1 MAARDANFAMVRT
14 SVGAIAGGVNWGA
27 TPPRPP
33 PSGIVRLREED
44 AMRRYEGRVAVVTGA
59 AGGIGRAGAKRLAE
73 EGARLALVDLA
84 GTDLEETA
92 AAVARAGGESITL
105 HADVTK
111 AAEVKAYVAEAKAR
125 LGRIDMFFNNAG
137 ILGPVR
143 TLFDYPEDAFDRVLG
158 VNVKGVWLG
167 MREVAPV
174 MAEQGGGA
182 IVNTASV
189 AGLQGTPT
197 LFAYGASK
205 HAVVG
210 MTKSAALTLA
220 GRKIRVNA
228 VCPAVIDTPMGDELA
243 RGVNPDNIEEA
254 KRRMGELGPMG
265 RIGTP
270 DEVAALVA
278 FLGSDDASF
287 ITGGIYTVDGGS
299 RAR

>member
-1 MAARDANFAMVRT
+1 M
-14 SVGAIAGGVNWGA
+14 
-27 TPPRPP
+27 
-33 PSGIVRLREED
+33 E
-44 AMRRYEGRVAVVTGA
+44 RYEGRVALVTGA
-59 AGGIGRAGAKRLAE
+59 AGGIGRATAKRLAE
-73 EGARLALVDLA
+73 EGARLALVDLE
-84 GTDLEETA
+84 GTPLDETV
-92 AAVARAGGESITL
+92 AAVERAGSSAVVL
-105 HADVTK
+105 HADVTQ
-111 AAEVKAYVAEAKAR
+111 AAEVKAYVAETKSR

-143 TLFDYPEDAFDRVLG
+143 TLFTYPEEAFDRVLA

-167 MREVAPV
+167 MREVASV
-174 MAEQGGGA
+174 MSEAGGGA
-182 IVNTASV
+182 IVNTASI

-220 GRKIRVNA
+220 PQGIRVNA
-228 VCPAVIDTPMGDELA
+228 VCPAVIDTAMGDALA
-243 RGVNPDNIEEA
+243 RAANPDDLEA
-254 KRRMGELGPMG
+254 AKQRLASPIG

>member
-1 MAARDANFAMVRT
+1 
-14 SVGAIAGGVNWGA
+14 
-27 TPPRPP
+27 
-33 PSGIVRLREED
+33 
-44 AMRRYEGRVAVVTGA
+44 MRRYEDRVAIVTGA
-59 AGGIGRAGAKRLAE
+59 AGGIGRAAAKRLAE
-73 EGARLALVDLA
+73 EGARLVLVDLA
-84 GTDLEETA
+84 GTALEETA
-92 AAVARAGGESITL
+92 AVVEHAGSTSISL
-105 HADVTK
+105 HADVTQ
-111 AAEVKAYVAEAKAR
+111 AADVKAYVAETKAR
-125 LGRIDMFFNNAG
+125 FGRIDMFFNNAG

-143 TLFDYPEDAFDRVLG
+143 TLFSYPEDAFDRVLE

-174 MAEQGGGA
+174 MAEGGGGA

-220 GRKIRVNA
+220 PQRVRVNA

-243 RGVNPDNIEEA
+243 RAANPDDLDEA
-254 KRRMGELGPMG
+254 KRRFGEAGPMG
-265 RIGTP
+265 RIGTT